1 MQSDSSD
8 EPDGV
13 ENNSVDSVD
22 LTSNKEELEEEE
34 VDEECLLP
42 NDLELLSLF
51 FLSISLWKSGIPAM
65 TKKYICFLNKPYTQ
79 FKSDYDDRIH
89 SFRYLYEE

>member
-34 VDEECLLP
+34 ADEEFLLP

-51 FLSISLWKSGIPAM
+51 FLSSSL
-65 TKKYICFLNKPYTQ
+65 
-79 FKSDYDDRIH
+79 
-89 SFRYLYEE
+89 

>member
-34 VDEECLLP
+34 ADEECLLP
-42 NDLELLSLF
+42 NVLELLSLF
-51 FLSISLWKSGIPAM
+51 FLSSSLWNSGIPAM
-65 TKKYICFLNKPYTQ
+65 TK
-79 FKSDYDDRIH
+79 
-89 SFRYLYEE
+89 

>member
-51 FLSISLWKSGIPAM
+51 FLSISLWNSGIPAM
-65 TKKYICFLNKPYTQ
+65 TK
-79 FKSDYDDRIH
+79 
-89 SFRYLYEE
+89 

>member
-8 EPDGV
+8 EHDGV

-22 LTSNKEELEEEE
+22 LTSNKEELEEED

-51 FLSISLWKSGIPAM
+51 FLSISVWNSGIPA
-65 TKKYICFLNKPYTQ
+65 KEKIEIFL
-79 FKSDYDDRIH
+79 F
-89 SFRYLYEE
+89 SFIAIVFR

>member
-22 LTSNKEELEEEE
+22 LTSNIEELEEEE
-34 VDEECLLP
+34 ADEECLLP
-42 NDLELLSLF
+42 NVLELLSLF
-51 FLSISLWKSGIPAM
+51 FLSSSLWNSGIPAIP
-65 TKKYICFLNKPYTQ
+65 K
-79 FKSDYDDRIH
+79 
-89 SFRYLYEE
+89 

>member
-8 EPDGV
+8 DPDGV

-34 VDEECLLP
+34 ADEECLLP

-51 FLSISLWKSGIPAM
+51 FLSISLWNSGIPAM
-65 TKKYICFLNKPYTQ
+65 TK
-79 FKSDYDDRIH
+79 
-89 SFRYLYEE
+89 

>member
-1 MQSDSSD
+1 MPSDSSD

-34 VDEECLLP
+34 ADDECLLP
-42 NDLELLSLF
+42 NDLELMSLL
-51 FLSISLWKSGIPAM
+51 FLSNILWNRGMPAI
-65 TKKYICFLNKPYTQ
+65 TK
-79 FKSDYDDRIH
+79 
-89 SFRYLYEE
+89 

>member
-34 VDEECLLP
+34 ADEECLP
-42 NDLELLSLF
+42 SNDLELLSLF
-51 FLSISLWKSGIPAM
+51 FLSSSL
-65 TKKYICFLNKPYTQ
+65 
-79 FKSDYDDRIH
+79 
-89 SFRYLYEE
+89 

>member
-1 MQSDSSD
+1 MPSDSSD

-22 LTSNKEELEEEE
+22 LTSNKEELEEEDVE
-34 VDEECLLP
+34 EECLLP

-51 FLSISLWKSGIPAM
+51 FLSSSVSNSGTPA
-65 TKKYICFLNKPYTQ
+65 KENNEIFL
-79 FKSDYDDRIH
+79 R
-89 SFRYLYEE
+89 SFMAIIFR

>member
-1 MQSDSSD
+1 MPSDSSD

-13 ENNSVDSVD
+13 ENKSVDSVD

-34 VDEECLLP
+34 ADEECLLP

-51 FLSISLWKSGIPAM
+51 FLSNIL
-65 TKKYICFLNKPYTQ
+65 
-79 FKSDYDDRIH
+79 
-89 SFRYLYEE
+89 

>member
-22 LTSNKEELEEEE
+22 LTSNIEELDEEEA
-34 VDEECLLP
+34 DEECLLP

-51 FLSISLWKSGIPAM
+51 FLSSSLWNSGMPAR
-65 TKKYICFLNKPYTQ
+65 TK
-79 FKSDYDDRIH
+79 
-89 SFRYLYEE
+89 